1 MTPEEG
7 MGASEER
14 RFHAA
19 QDRVNL
25 KVESRITRLE
35 VMLYV
40 VITLTGLNFLGIHI
54 LDAVTLLKP

>member
-1 MTPEEG
+1 MSEEG

-19 QDRVNL
+19 QDKVNL

-40 VITLTGLNFLGIHI
+40 VITLTGLNFIGVHV
-54 LDAVTLLKP
+54 LDALTLWRP

>member
-1 MTPEEG
+1 MNEES

-14 RFHAA
+14 WFHTA
-19 QDRVNL
+19 QDKVNL
-25 KVESRITRLE
+25 KMESRITRLE